1 MSGYSGLLVIIYF
14 EDVLVDVIQNFV
26 LSHFLSVK
34 AAHIISAFLWSFTT
48 ISPMLFY
55 VNPTMKKLK
64 ANPDDPELKR
74 RGEWV
79 LEQMDRVVIL
89 EHIALAV
96 LLITGLMLYA
106 SGVASFASG
115 WFFCKDVDSGWILCA
130 YGNLRYLVDSC
141 ESATYGAKQRSR
153 QTKIPSFSEVLLQ
166 IPHKASVSDCCI
178 YPCRINFGL
187 NQTILIDK

>member
-1 MSGYSGLLVIIYF
+1 M
-14 EDVLVDVIQNFV
+14 DVIQNFV

-115 WFFCKDVDSGWILCA
+115 WFFAKMLIVVGFFVPMEIYDIWLTHAKAPRMERNKEADRPKYEAFRKFYYKYLTRLAYPIVVFIPAVLILA
-130 YGNLRYLVDSC
+130 L
-141 ESATYGAKQRSR
+141 
-153 QTKIPSFSEVLLQ
+153 TKPF
-166 IPHKASVSDCCI
+166 
-178 YPCRINFGL
+178 
-187 NQTILIDK
+187 